1 MQSVIAIVGRPNV
14 GKSTLFNRLTGS
26 KNALVA
32 EVPGMTRDRQY
43 GYARIGEHSC
53 LLVDTG
59 GLAEETALID
69 ELVSQQSVAAIEEAT
84 LVLFLVDGRDGL
96 MPADREIADRL
107 RRSDRPV
114 VVVVNKTEG
123 RDPAG
128 AVLEFHDLGLGL
140 PLAIAATHGRGF
152 EPLRENIV
160 TRLPSDSDALPDNDA
175 LPDGI
180 RVAVAGRP
188 NVGKSTL
195 INRLLGEERVLAHD
209 MPGTTRDSIYI
220 PFKHRGDAY
229 VLIDT
234 AGVRRR
240 ARVEGT
246 AEKFSVVRTLQAV
259 TASNVVILLIDA
271 REGITDQ
278 DAHLLGITLQSGR
291 ALVIA
296 VNKWDGLDVDE
307 RERVRDGLERKL
319 RFIDFANIHFISALQ
334 GSGVGQLF
342 RSVSEA
348 WYCASKGFSTPE
360 LNRILSK
367 AVEAHPPPLSHGR
380 RAKLRYAHQGGRN
393 PPIIVVHGSQTDK
406 LKNSYKRYLS
416 HAFSK
421 ALKLRGTPLQ
431 VEFKTGKNP
440 YEGRKNVLTPR
451 QQQKRK
457 RLMRHVKGKR

>member
-1 MQSVIAIVGRPNV
+1 MQPVIAIIGRPNV

-43 GYARIGEHSC
+43 GCAAIGEHSC

-59 GLAEETALID
+59 GLAEEQALID
-69 ELVSQQSVAAIEEAT
+69 RLVSQQSEAAIAEAT
-84 LVLFLVDGRDGL
+84 LVLFLVDGREGL

-107 RRSDRPV
+107 RRSGKPV
-114 VVVVNKTEG
+114 IVVVNKTEG
-123 RDPAG
+123 RDPAS
-128 AVLEFHDLGLGL
+128 AILEFHDLGLGL
-140 PLAIAATHGRGF
+140 PLAVAAAHGRGF
-152 EPLRENIV
+152 GPLKESIV
-160 TRLPSDSDALPDNDA
+160 ARLPQEPETVPAYDS

-195 INRLLGEERVLAHD
+195 VNRLLGEDRVLAHD

-220 PFKHRGDAY
+220 PFAHRGIPY
-229 VLIDT
+229 VLVDT

-240 ARVEGT
+240 ARVEGK

-259 TASNVVILLIDA
+259 TQSNVVILLIDA
-271 REGITDQ
+271 SEGITDQ

-296 VNKWDGLDVDE
+296 VNKWDDLDPDQ

-319 RFIDFANIHFISALQ
+319 RFIDFATIHFISALR

-348 WYCASKGFSTPE
+348 WHSASRGFSTPE

-367 AVEAHPPPLSHGR
+367 AVATHPPPLSHGR

-393 PPIIVVHGSQTDK
+393 PPIIVVHGSQTEK
-406 LKNSYKRYLS
+406 LADSYKRYLS

-421 ALKLRGTPLQ
+421 ALKLKGTPLQ
-431 VEFKTGKNP
+431 IEFKTGKNP
-440 YEGRKNVLTPR
+440 YQGRKNILTPR

-457 RLMRHVKGKR
+457 RLMRHVKGRR

>member
-43 GYARIGEHSC
+43 GCATIGKNNC

-69 ELVSQQSVAAIEEAT
+69 QLVSQQSEAAIEEAT
-84 LVLFLVDGRDGL
+84 LVLFLVDARESL
-96 MPADREIADRL
+96 MPADLEIADLL
-107 RRSDRPV
+107 RRSGRPV
-114 VVVVNKTEG
+114 IVVVNKTEG
-123 RDPAG
+123 RDPAS
-128 AVLEFHDLGLGL
+128 AILEFHDLGLGL
-140 PLAIAATHGRGF
+140 PLAIAAAHGRGF
-152 EPLRENIV
+152 EPLRERIAAC
-160 TRLPSDSDALPDNDA
+160 LPEESEALPGNDT

-220 PFKHRGDAY
+220 PFNHRGTPY

-271 REGITDQ
+271 SEGITDQ

-296 VNKWDGLDVDE
+296 VNKWDGLDLDQ
-307 RERVRDGLERKL
+307 RELVRDGLERKL
-319 RFIDFANIHFISALQ
+319 RFIDFANIHFISARE

-342 RSVSEA
+342 RSVGEA
-348 WYCASKGFSTPE
+348 WHSASRGFSTPE
-360 LNRILSK
+360 LNRILRK
-367 AVEAHPPPLSHGR
+367 AVDAHPPPLSHGR

-393 PPIIVVHGSQTDK
+393 PPIIVVHGSQTEK
-406 LKNSYKRYLS
+406 LADSYKRYLS

-431 VEFKTGKNP
+431 IEFKTGKNP
-440 YEGRKNVLTPR
+440 YQGRKNILSPR